1 MGTHFPRLYSTYRG
15 SLDDAHGNTTDARF
29 WCENDHLVVKS
40 FVELPSVEDVKA
52 EVSRFERRMD
62 GLHVNDAPTGVQRES
77 PRPMCLALPD
87 EGMIADL
94 ALEAECAPVSLQE
107 GDVLHVLV
115 KRLRD
120 APGAE
125 FKSAPISMR
134 SIYQGA
140 LSNFQRRIRALRN
153 LKQQITTAGPDAVVH
168 LSSTTPLLRGTLV
181 TISDKTPLDGTPVL
195 QDVGLVRVQNERAK
209 VSLVMTTTRS
219 GAVQVRLSARST
231 KTRFAI
237 TTVIV
242 RLRFRHNLGE
252 DCVICLAPVT
262 DMGKQCAGCL
272 HVCHAQCL
280 ERWYQASQSPTCPT
294 CRRHVA

>member
-1 MGTHFPRLYSTYRG
+1 VGTHFPRLYSTYRG

-52 EVSRFERRMD
+52 EVNRFERRMD

-107 GDVLHVLV
+107 GDVLHVLL

-134 SIYQGA
+134 FIYQGA
-140 LSNFQRRIRALRN
+140 LSDFQRRIRALRN
-153 LKQQITTAGPDAVVH
+153 LKQQITTAGPARTRWFILAAPH
-168 LSSTTPLLRGTLV
+168 LFFVAPLSPSRTKRPLTVPRCCRMSGLCA
-181 TISDKTPLDGTPVL
+181 SKTSEL
-195 QDVGLVRVQNERAK
+195 K
-209 VSLVMTTTRS
+209 
-219 GAVQVRLSARST
+219 SA
-231 KTRFAI
+231 
-237 TTVIV
+237 
-242 RLRFRHNLGE
+242 
-252 DCVICLAPVT
+252 
-262 DMGKQCAGCL
+262 
-272 HVCHAQCL
+272 
-280 ERWYQASQSPTCPT
+280 W
-294 CRRHVA
+294 

>member
-1 MGTHFPRLYSTYRG
+1 METHFPRLYSTYRG
-15 SLDDAHGNTTDARF
+15 SLDDAHGDKTDARF

-40 FVELPSVEDVKA
+40 FVELPTVEDVKE
-52 EVSRFERRMD
+52 EVSRFERRWD
-62 GLHVNDAPTGVQRES
+62 GLHVNDAPTGVHRQS
-77 PRPMCLALPD
+77 PRPICLALPE

-107 GDVLHVLV
+107 GDVLFVLIR
-115 KRLRD
+115 RLRD
-120 APGAE
+120 APGDE

-134 SIYQGA
+134 SIYKGA
-140 LSNFQRRIRALRN
+140 FSEFQRRIRGLQN
-153 LKQQITTAGPDAVVH
+153 LKQRVATAGPDAVMH

-181 TISDKTPLDGTPVL
+181 TISDNRPLDGTPVL

-209 VSLVMTTTRS
+209 VSLVMTTTRT
-219 GAVQVRLSARST
+219 GAVHVRLSTINVKA
-231 KTRFAI
+231 RFAI

-242 RLRFRHNLGE
+242 RMRFRHNVGD

-280 ERWYQASQSPTCPT
+280 ERWHQASRSPTCPT
-294 CRRHVA
+294 CRRHAD